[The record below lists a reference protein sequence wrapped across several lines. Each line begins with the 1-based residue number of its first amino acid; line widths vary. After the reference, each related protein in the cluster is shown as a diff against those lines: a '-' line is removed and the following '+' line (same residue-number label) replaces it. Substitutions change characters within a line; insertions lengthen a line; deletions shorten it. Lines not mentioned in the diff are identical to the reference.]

1 MSRLS
6 SLSSADTSS
15 TSRSN
20 SSSASSVPSI
30 NRSNSA
36 GLSVADLLQSDPT
49 EQQQQQVQQQPQLPP
64 QQPLARTEIQSSH
77 AFTLANAKV
86 PIPRQRNTAAS
97 RHNRRVPRACESCRL
112 RKTKCS
118 GENPVCRL
126 CHDTGTA
133 CVYPLAI
140 REKTNR

>member
-1 MSRLS
+1 MSRFS
-6 SLSSADTSS
+6 SLSSGDTSS

-20 SSSASSVPSI
+20 SSSASSVPSL

-49 EQQQQQVQQQPQLPP
+49 EQQQVQQQPQPQPPP
-64 QQPLARTEIQSSH
+64 QQPLSRAEIQSPH
-77 AFTLANAKV
+77 AFTLTNGKV
-86 PIPRQRNTAAS
+86 PIPRQRNTAVS
-97 RHNRRVPRACESCRL
+97 RHARRVPRACESCRL

-118 GENPVCRL
+118 GDSPVCKL
-126 CHDTGTA
+126 CRDTNTA
-133 CVYPLAI
+133 CIYPLAI